1 MNMHA
6 YVCMYVCA
14 HCMPAGLMITG
25 ARDGGGEGAFE
36 DFFTPT
42 NPPGA
47 AEGVSMAETVLD
59 RSGFSS
65 RRNRTPVPGFLVG
78 FTEGFAVG
86 LAEGERATVGA
97 VDSRRGLL
105 DFNATLHTT
114 IQPYIHTYIHT
125 YV

>member
-1 MNMHA
+1 
-6 YVCMYVCA
+6 
-14 HCMPAGLMITG
+14 MPAGLVITG

-36 DFFTPT
+36 DFFAPT

-47 AEGVSMAETVLD
+47 EEGVSMAETVLD

-86 LAEGERATVGA
+86 LAEGERATVAVGA
-97 VDSRRGLL
+97 VDGRRGLL
-105 DFNATLHTT
+105 DFNATLHTYIHT
-114 IQPYIHTYIHT
+114 TIHTYIHA

>member
-1 MNMHA
+1 
-6 YVCMYVCA
+6 
-14 HCMPAGLMITG
+14 MPAGLMITG

-47 AEGVSMAETVLD
+47 AEGVSMAETVLE

-65 RRNRTPVPGFLVG
+65 RRNRTPFLVG

-86 LAEGERATVGA
+86 LAEGERATVAVGA
-97 VDSRRGLL
+97 VDGRRGLL
-105 DFNATLHTT
+105 DFNATLHTYNHT
-114 IQPYIHTYIHT
+114 YIHTYIHA

>member
-1 MNMHA
+1 
-6 YVCMYVCA
+6 MYVCA
-14 HCMPAGLMITG
+14 QGCMPAGLMITG
-25 ARDGGGEGAFE
+25 ARDGGGVGAFE
-36 DFFTPT
+36 DFFAPT

-47 AEGVSMAETVLD
+47 AEGVSTAETVLD

-86 LAEGERATVGA
+86 LAEGERATVAVAVGA
-97 VDSRRGLL
+97 VDGRRGLL
-105 DFNATLHTT
+105 DFNEADGATLHTT
-114 IQPYIHTYIHT
+114 IHTFIHTY